1 MSTFVVY
8 RAVKEGAEIDSQPEW
23 WIVDTREES
32 ARDGELVRHRC
43 ATKPEADR
51 EVRHLNEQYGAD

>member
-32 ARDGELVRHRC
+32 ARDGELVRRRC
-43 ATKPEADR
+43 VTKPEADE
-51 EVRHLNEQYGAD
+51 EVKTLNQQYAS